1 MRPKFL
7 RGYGVFMQDYAKMPK
22 VRVIDA
28 SDLGDTA
35 ILWCCIGIMVGM
47 LLGQWL

>member
-7 RGYGVFMQDYAKMPK
+7 RGYGVNMDYAKMPK
-22 VRVIDA
+22 VQMIDA

-35 ILWCCIGIMVGM
+35 VLWCCIGMMVGM